1 MMTPQEVAASTFPKA
16 TLGGYNM
23 AAVDVFLDKLTE
35 DYTELYKENATLKS
49 KMKVLVDKMEEYHA
63 MEDTMRSTLLTAQ
76 KMANNMITEAEEKR
90 AALLADA
97 EDEAR
102 ARIQELTAGI
112 AAEEQRLAHVR
123 EEIDQQIAVER
134 EEIGRKVIAERDEIN
149 RRVAVERERLAVAQ
163 RELSAF
169 LNGAKALC
177 TRQLELIARLG
188 DLDIAPV
195 AETTVEEPV
204 EQPSQDVAPV
214 VAQAEQVVPVEEP
227 MVEEAPLSVAPVEET
242 SPEAMQQV
250 AEIVEELGGDAS
262 SLMEN
267 MRNVIDLFSND
278 SEGHKQMEPA
288 NLDSFQQADKL
299 FDEGVEKVLED
310 PFDHSDEVLEDE
322 PEATRVLNLNDLQF
336 GRNYPK
342 K

>member
-134 EEIGRKVIAERDEIN
+134 EEIGRKVMAERDEIN
-149 RRVAVERERLAVAQ
+149 RRVAIERERLAVAQ

-169 LNGAKALC
+169 INGAKALC
-177 TRQLELIARLG
+177 TRQLEFIARLG

-195 AETTVEEPV
+195 EEPSVEEPV
-204 EQPSQDVAPV
+204 AQEPQNTAPV
-214 VAQAEQVVPVEEP
+214 VAQTEQVVAIEEP
-227 MVEEAPLSVAPVEET
+227 MVEEAPLSDAPVEEL

-262 SLMEN
+262 SLMES

-288 NLDSFQQADKL
+288 NLDGFQQADKL

-310 PFDHSDEVLEDE
+310 PFDHYDEALEEE

-336 GRNYPK
+336 GRNYTK
-342 K
+342 S